1 MRTNSRGSCSTA
13 PAFINGPNDI
23 VGLMDESGVRIVE

>member
-1 MRTNSRGSCSTA
+1 MILTGAVEKLPRFLYTDK
-13 PAFINGPNDI
+13 NDI